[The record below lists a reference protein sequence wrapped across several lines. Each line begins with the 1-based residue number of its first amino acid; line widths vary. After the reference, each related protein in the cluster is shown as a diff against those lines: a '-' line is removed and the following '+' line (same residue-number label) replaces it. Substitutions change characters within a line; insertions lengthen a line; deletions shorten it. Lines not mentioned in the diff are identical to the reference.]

1 MGMTA
6 TTDQNFFTCTQST
19 KPRMRLNLKPAPTSN
34 CAYQR
39 DRTNCSCRPATRK
52 PTQAAK
58 VCAET
63 YARAEELAGSRRRS
77 RRRMLKANH
86 AWIQPRG
93 PWSSPAGQLAEGGRA
108 NHHELFFFFCPRSG
122 IHRDSR
128 QHALVSSSYCVRQ
141 RLVHR
146 RELAHDLPASGSAC
160 FCAVMATCAL
170 FTYKIFYKIEII
182 AFLFV
187 FDKYY
192 SIMD

>member
-1 MGMTA
+1 MTLVFDPCMHAYSMGMTA

-93 PWSSPAGQLAEGGRA
+93 PWSSPAGQLAARMARRQRRPRRLPKEDARTTTSC
-108 NHHELFFFFCPRSG
+108 FFFLSTIRHSPG
-122 IHRDSR
+122 
-128 QHALVSSSYCVRQ
+128 
-141 RLVHR
+141 
-146 RELAHDLPASGSAC
+146 
-160 FCAVMATCAL
+160 
-170 FTYKIFYKIEII
+170 
-182 AFLFV
+182 
-187 FDKYY
+187 
-192 SIMD
+192 